1 MKRSALIAS
10 IACALLFVLA
20 LPAATLAA
28 KQGADNITIFGGSRG
43 KVPFPHAQHQARL
56 KDCNI
61 CHSVFPQE
69 VDAMRKMKEKGT
81 LKSKQ
86 VMNLQ
91 CIKCHKADKK
101 AGKPHGPVTC
111 STCHVR

>member
-1 MKRSALIAS
+1 MSRNFVVVAIVTALIFILPMAAAS
-10 IACALLFVLA
+10 
-20 LPAATLAA
+20 AANRGPD
-28 KQGADNITIFGGSRG
+28 QIDIFGGERG
-43 KVPFPHAQHQARL
+43 KIPFPHAKHQDNL

-69 VDAMRKMKEKGT
+69 ADAIKTLKAQGT
-81 LKSKQ
+81 LKKKK

-91 CIKCHKADKK
+91 CIKCHKQEKK

-111 STCHVR
+111 STCHVK

>member
-1 MKRSALIAS
+1 MIRNIWVH
-10 IACALLFVLA
+10 VLA
-20 LPAATLAA
+20 GSLLLILAA
-28 KQGADNITIFGGSRG
+28 AAVQAANQGPEAITIFGGSKG
-43 KVPFPHAQHQARL
+43 KVPFPHARHQARL

-69 VDAMRKMKEKGT
+69 TDAMKKMKEQGT
-81 LKSKQ
+81 LKPKK

-91 CIKCHKADKK
+91 CIKCHKEEKR

-111 STCHVR
+111 NTCHIK

>member
-1 MKRSALIAS
+1 MSRNIFVIAIVTALMS
-10 IACALLFVLA
+10 I
-20 LPAATLAA
+20 LPMAAANAA
-28 KQGADNITIFGGSRG
+28 NQGPAQIDIFGGERG
-43 KVPFPHAQHQARL
+43 KVPFPHAKHQDNL

-69 VDAMRKMKEKGT
+69 TDAIKNLKAQGT
-81 LKSKQ
+81 LKQKK

-91 CIKCHKADKK
+91 CIKCHKQEKK

-111 STCHVR
+111 STCHVK

>member
-1 MKRSALIAS
+1 MKRSAFIVL

-20 LPAATLAA
+20 LPAATAAA
-28 KQGADNITIFGGSRG
+28 KQGPENITIFGGSRG
-43 KVPFPHAQHQARL
+43 KVPFPHAQHQKRL

-69 VDAMRKMKEKGT
+69 ADAIQKMKESGA
-81 LKSKQ
+81 LKPKK

-91 CIKCHKADKK
+91 CIKCHKAGKR

-111 STCHVR
+111 STCHKR